1 MIVKAKE
8 ITKEFFDF
16 PSLRDLILGILQH
29 IKSPTVVGS
38 VFGLVLEP
46 KILGTTQFLEL
57 LNLTLAHLVD
67 GIVQIGNAVVQ
78 VMTVAG
84 IGEIL
89 HSAINERLPHVCTYR
104 FNRIALFL
112 CERLSAQIIN
122 AFGSSAC
129 FYFDDM
135 TGISIIEHADILMTT
150 ADRLLIH
157 AHMLVDTSLVTLIQ
171 TSFNG
176 TKHNAMYLLESK
188 AEKTC
193 SLCLI
198 FGREERFYRFFP
210 SAKTSGSLV
219 MPRGQ
224 RHS

>member
-29 IKSPTVVGS
+29 IKSPTVAGS

-46 KILGTTQFLEL
+46 KILGTAQFLEL

-78 VMTVAG
+78 VMTVA
-84 IGEIL
+84 
-89 HSAINERLPHVCTYR
+89 
-104 FNRIALFL
+104 
-112 CERLSAQIIN
+112 
-122 AFGSSAC
+122 
-129 FYFDDM
+129 
-135 TGISIIEHADILMTT
+135 
-150 ADRLLIH
+150 DRLLIH
-157 AHMLVDTSLVTLIQ
+157 AHILVDTSLITLIQ

-176 TKHNAMYLLESK
+176 TKHNAMYLIESK

-198 FGREERFYRFFP
+198 FGRGERFYRFFP